1 MRRIVQCLAWATMRA
16 PALRRSAIAP
26 FSCLGQAIKYLPM
39 KSVLEMTALSDE
51 NLNVVPFLKY

>member
-1 MRRIVQCLAWATMRA
+1 
-16 PALRRSAIAP
+16 
-26 FSCLGQAIKYLPM
+26 LGLAIKYLPM